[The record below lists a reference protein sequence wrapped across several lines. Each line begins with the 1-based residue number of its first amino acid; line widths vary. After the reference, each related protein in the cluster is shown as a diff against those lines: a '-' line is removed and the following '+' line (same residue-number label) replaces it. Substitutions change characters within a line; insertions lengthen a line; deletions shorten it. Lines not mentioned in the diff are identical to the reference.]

1 MAERWQDLVEAH
13 LAALG
18 VIPTLALSGWRMHLL
33 LVPTFHRSCW
43 LSFNDTEQALELELV
58 VLQEEP
64 IRSSRRDR
72 LKLGKSRCWEDLV
85 QVPEAQTS
93 ALRSLIATIDMAR
106 MENVELAARDG
117 IFLQCWY
124 SDPAIRHS
132 FVMTSPTPAL
142 TPRHHR
148 LVQAALDAAIASIA
162 LPEVHLYLQHVSRY
176 LVSR

>member
-1 MAERWQDLVEAH
+1 MHAGSPRWTPFISQERYSNWPLGQGWAKFKESRRGRRERERAMAEHWQDLVEAH

-18 VIPTLALSGWRMHLL
+18 ATPTLALSGWRMHLL

-72 LKLGKSRCWEDLV
+72 LKPGKSRCWEDLV

-93 ALRSLIATIDMAR
+93 ELRSLIATIDMAR
-106 MENVELAARDG
+106 METVELAARDG
-117 IFLQCWY
+117 IFVQCWY
-124 SDPAIRHS
+124 SD
-132 FVMTSPTPAL
+132 
-142 TPRHHR
+142 
-148 LVQAALDAAIASIA
+148 
-162 LPEVHLYLQHVSRY
+162 
-176 LVSR
+176 